1 MVTVTLEGTLTIFD
15 RVMMQRSLTFCCS
28 VVWSWDYIP
37 ASEISH
43 CLAVMLMSRLI
54 YL

>member
-1 MVTVTLEGTLTIFD
+1 MTAVTLVGTLTIFD

-28 VVWSWDYIP
+28 VISSWDYIP
-37 ASEISH
+37 SSEISH
-43 CLAVMLMSRLI
+43 CLAVMLMLSLI